1 MRAMSDEPVSASQR
15 AESLGPLLLRFR
27 TERGLPQK
35 QVAVAAGINNST
47 LSRLESGERGISRD
61 VLDQLCRALDL
72 TAHEELEVLT
82 AAGFLTE
89 DAAEF
94 LADEQLVQLGK
105 LLNDPGVSEQEATTL
120 RLYVELALRYAEAR
134 GLLAN

>member
-1 MRAMSDEPVSASQR
+1 MAPGEPEHAIGR

-27 TERGLPQK
+27 TARGLPQK

-61 VLDQLCRALDL
+61 VLDRLCQVLEL
-72 TAHEELEVLT
+72 SAHEELEVLT
-82 AAGFLTE
+82 AAGFLSE
-89 DAAEF
+89 DAAGF

-105 LLNDPGVSEQEATTL
+105 LLNSPHVPAPEADTL
-120 RLYVELALRYAEAR
+120 RQFVDLALRYAEAK
-134 GLLAN
+134 GLRAE

>member
-1 MRAMSDEPVSASQR
+1 MASSALDGRTER

-47 LSRLESGERGISRD
+47 LSRLESGERGISRE
-61 VLDQLCRALDL
+61 VLDRLCRVLEL
-72 TAHEELEVLT
+72 SSHEELEVLT

-105 LLNDPGVSEQEATTL
+105 LLNSPHVPEHDAETL
-120 RLYVELALRYAEAR
+120 RQYVELALRYAEAR
-134 GLLAN
+134 GLRAN

>member
-1 MRAMSDEPVSASQR
+1 MASGDSEPVIDR
-15 AESLGPLLLRFR
+15 AESLGPLLLRLR

-61 VLDQLCRALDL
+61 VLDRLCRVLEL
-72 TAHEELEVLT
+72 TAHEELDVLT
-82 AAGFLTE
+82 AAGFLTV

-94 LADEQLVQLGK
+94 LADEQLVRLGR
-105 LLNDPGVSEQEATTL
+105 LLNSPHVPTQEADTL
-120 RLYVELALRYAEAR
+120 RQYVELALRYAEAK
-134 GLLAN
+134 GLRAG

>member
-1 MRAMSDEPVSASQR
+1 
-15 AESLGPLLLRFR
+15 LLRLR

-61 VLDQLCRALDL
+61 VLDSLCRALDL
-72 TAHEELEVLT
+72 SPQEELEVLT
-82 AAGFLTE
+82 AAGFMSE
-89 DAAEF
+89 DTARF

-105 LLNDPGVSEQEATTL
+105 LLNSQHVPSDDAETL
-120 RLYVELALRYAEAR
+120 RQFVELALRYAEAR
-134 GLLAN
+134 GLRAE

>member
-1 MRAMSDEPVSASQR
+1 MAAGESDVPTERTEP
-15 AESLGPLLLRFR
+15 LGPLLLRFR

-47 LSRLESGERGISRD
+47 LSRLESGERGISRE
-61 VLDQLCRALDL
+61 VLDRLCRVLEL
-72 TAHEELEVLT
+72 SAHEELEVLT

-94 LADEQLVQLGK
+94 LADEQLVKLGK
-105 LLNDPGVSEQEATTL
+105 LLNSPHVLEHDVETL
-120 RLYVELALRYAEAR
+120 RQYVELALRYAEAR
-134 GLLAN
+134 GLRTD